1 MSGDCTKQPLI
12 FYSEE
17 MTDTKISLLEL
28 HGIKLRIKKNKYSY
42 NSVIDNEELQRISQR
57 KQLK

>member
-1 MSGDCTKQPLI
+1 MSGDPSIKEPLI

-28 HGIKLRIKKNKYSY
+28 HGIQLRIKRDKYYY
-42 NSVIDNEELQRISQR
+42 NSVNDDEDF
-57 KQLK
+57 

>member
-1 MSGDCTKQPLI
+1 MSGDCAKQPLI

-28 HGIKLRIKKNKYSY
+28 HGIELRIKKNKYSY
-42 NSVIDNEELQRISQR
+42 NSVIDNEEFQGIS
-57 KQLK
+57 

>member
-1 MSGDCTKQPLI
+1 MSGDPSLKEPVI

-28 HGIKLRIKKNKYSY
+28 HGIQLRIKKNKYSY
-42 NSVIDNEELQRISQR
+42 TSVNDDEDF
-57 KQLK
+57 

>member
-28 HGIKLRIKKNKYSY
+28 HGIELRIKKNKYSY
-42 NSVIDNEELQRISQR
+42 NSGIDNEEFQGIS
-57 KQLK
+57 

>member
-1 MSGDCTKQPLI
+1 MSGDCAKQPLI

-28 HGIKLRIKKNKYSY
+28 HGIELRIKKNKYSY
-42 NSVIDNEELQRISQR
+42 NSAINNENLQRISRR
-57 KQLK
+57 KQPK

>member
-28 HGIKLRIKKNKYSY
+28 HGIELRIKRNKYFY
-42 NSVIDNEELQRISQR
+42 NSAIDNENLQRIS
-57 KQLK
+57 

>member
-1 MSGDCTKQPLI
+1 MSGDPSLKEPLI

-28 HGIKLRIKKNKYSY
+28 HGIQLRIKRNKYYY
-42 NSVIDNEELQRISQR
+42 NSVNDDEDF
-57 KQLK
+57 

>member
-1 MSGDCTKQPLI
+1 MSGDCTKQPVI

-28 HGIKLRIKKNKYSY
+28 HGIQLRIEKNKYSY
-42 NSVIDNEELQRISQR
+42 NSAVDDEDF
-57 KQLK
+57 

>member
-28 HGIKLRIKKNKYSY
+28 NGITLRIKKNKYYS
-42 NSVIDNEELQRISQR
+42 NSAIDNEELQGIS
-57 KQLK
+57 

>member
-1 MSGDCTKQPLI
+1 MSGDPSVKEPLI

-28 HGIKLRIKKNKYSY
+28 HGIQLRIKKNKYSY
-42 NSVIDNEELQRISQR
+42 TGVNDDEDF
-57 KQLK
+57 

>member
-17 MTDTKISLLEL
+17 MTATKLSLLEL

-42 NSVIDNEELQRISQR
+42 SSTINDEDF
-57 KQLK
+57 

>member
-1 MSGDCTKQPLI
+1 MSGDPSIKEPLI

-28 HGIKLRIKKNKYSY
+28 HGIELRIKKNKYSY
-42 NSVIDNEELQRISQR
+42 SSVNDDEEF
-57 KQLK
+57 

>member
-17 MTDTKISLLEL
+17 MTDTKISLLEF
-28 HGIKLRIKKNKYSY
+28 HGIELRIKKNKYFY
-42 NSVIDNEELQRISQR
+42 NSVIDNEEFQRIS
-57 KQLK
+57 

>member
-1 MSGDCTKQPLI
+1 MMSGDCTKQPVI

-28 HGIKLRIKKNKYSY
+28 HGIQLRIKKNKYSY
-42 NSVIDNEELQRISQR
+42 SSVNDDEDF
-57 KQLK
+57 

>member
-28 HGIKLRIKKNKYSY
+28 HGIELRIKKNKYSY

>member
-17 MTDTKISLLEL
+17 MTDTKLSLLEL
-28 HGIKLRIKKNKYSY
+28 HGIQLRIKKNKYSY
-42 NSVIDNEELQRISQR
+42 SSVNDDEDF
-57 KQLK
+57 

>member
-17 MTDTKISLLEL
+17 MTETKLSLLEL
-28 HGIKLRIKKNKYSY
+28 HGIELRIKKNKYSY
-42 NSVIDNEELQRISQR
+42 NSVIDNENLQRIS
-57 KQLK
+57 

>member
-1 MSGDCTKQPLI
+1 MSGDCTKAPLI

-28 HGIKLRIKKNKYSY
+28 HGIQLRIKKNKYSY
-42 NSVIDNEELQRISQR
+42 TSVNDDEDF
-57 KQLK
+57 

>member
-28 HGIKLRIKKNKYSY
+28 HGIKFKNKYSY
-42 NSVIDNEELQRISQR
+42 NSVADNEDF
-57 KQLK
+57 

>member
-28 HGIKLRIKKNKYSY
+28 HGIELRINRNKYKY
-42 NSVIDNEELQRISQR
+42 NSAINNENLQRVSRR
-57 KQLK
+57 KQFK

>member
-17 MTDTKISLLEL
+17 MTDTKLSLLEL
-28 HGIKLRIKKNKYSY
+28 HGIHLRIRKNKYYS
-42 NSVIDNEELQRISQR
+42 NSAIDNEEFQGIS
-57 KQLK
+57 

>member
-12 FYSEE
+12 FYSDE

-28 HGIKLRIKKNKYSY
+28 HGIQLRIKKNKYSY
-42 NSVIDNEELQRISQR
+42 TSVNDDEDF
-57 KQLK
+57 

>member
-1 MSGDCTKQPLI
+1 MSGDCTKQPVI

-28 HGIKLRIKKNKYSY
+28 HGIQLRIKKNKYSY
-42 NSVIDNEELQRISQR
+42 TSVNDDEDF
-57 KQLK
+57 

>member
-17 MTDTKISLLEL
+17 MTDTKNSLLEL
-28 HGIKLRIKKNKYSY
+28 HGIQLRIKKNKYSY
-42 NSVIDNEELQRISQR
+42 TSVNDDEDF
-57 KQLK
+57 